1 MPHLQLKDIP
11 AGTHDALR
19 ARAKRDGISMREY
32 VLRLIEADVGKKDT
46 WEETRRK
53 MREGPRVGPGAPS
66 GAELVRQG
74 REERDQQILA
84 AIEPFFDDRR

>member
-32 VLRLIEADVGKKDT
+32 VLRLIEADVGQKDT
-46 WEETRRK
+46 WEETYRK
-53 MREGPRVGPGAPS
+53 MREGPRVS
-66 GAELVRQG
+66 GSPDVVEIIRQG
-74 REERDQQILA
+74 REEREQQILDA
-84 AIEPFFDDRR
+84 VLGRR

>member
-11 AGTHDALR
+11 AGTH
-19 ARAKRDGISMREY
+19 
-32 VLRLIEADVGKKDT
+32 DVGKKDT

-53 MREGPRVGPGAPS
+53 MREGPRLGPDAPS

-74 REERDQQILA
+74 REEREKQILDA
-84 AIEPFFDDRR
+84 VLKR

>member
-32 VLRLIEADVGKKDT
+32 VLRLIEADIGERDT
-46 WEETRRK
+46 VEE
-53 MREGPRVGPGAPS
+53 MRARFRNGPRLAPGAPS

-74 REERDQQILA
+74 REEREQQIMD
-84 AIEPFFDDRR
+84 AILRR

>member
-1 MPHLQLKDIP
+1 VPHLQLKDIP

-53 MREGPRVGPGAPS
+53 MREGPKPS
-66 GAELVRQG
+66 GSPDFAKIVRQG
-74 REERDQQILA
+74 REEREQQILSA
-84 AIEPFFDDRR
+84 VEPFLDDRR

>member
-32 VLRLIEADVGKKDT
+32 VLRLIEADVGRRDT
-46 WEETRRK
+46 WEETRRR
-53 MREGPRVGPGAPS
+53 MREGPKPTGSPDV
-66 GAELVRQG
+66 AEIIRHG
-74 REERDQQILA
+74 REEREQQILA
-84 AIEPFFDDRR
+84 AVQPFFDDRH